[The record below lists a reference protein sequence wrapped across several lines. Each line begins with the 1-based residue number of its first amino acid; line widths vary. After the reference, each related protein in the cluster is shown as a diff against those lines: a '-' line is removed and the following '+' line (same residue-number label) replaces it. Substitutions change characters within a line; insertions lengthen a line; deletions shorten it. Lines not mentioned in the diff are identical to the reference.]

1 MHCTMCK
8 IKDLT
13 VEGLLRVFSIV
24 FLTLL
29 LSKVLPLLLVYILV
43 LGGIY
48 LTEFL
53 VVKFSAKKLDVH
65 NVVYD
70 IIGIILTIILV

>member
-1 MHCTMCK
+1 MCK

-70 IIGIILTIILV
+70 IVGIILTIILV

>member
-1 MHCTMCK
+1 MCK

-24 FLTLL
+24 FITLL

-53 VVKFSAKKLDVH
+53 VVKFSAEKLDVH

-70 IIGIILTIILV
+70 IVGIILTIILV

>member
-1 MHCTMCK
+1 MCK

-13 VEGLLRVFSIV
+13 VKGLLRVFSIT
-24 FLTLL
+24 FITLL
-29 LSKVLPLLLVYILV
+29 LSKILPILLVYILV

-48 LTEFL
+48 FTEFL
-53 VVKFSAKKLDVH
+53 IMKFSAKKLDMH